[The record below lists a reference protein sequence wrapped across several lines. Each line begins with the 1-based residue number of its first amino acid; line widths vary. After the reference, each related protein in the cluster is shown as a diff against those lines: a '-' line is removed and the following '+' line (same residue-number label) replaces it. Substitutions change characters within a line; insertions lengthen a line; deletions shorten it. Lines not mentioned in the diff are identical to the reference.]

1 MAFQTFGQ
9 AMQNDRERF
18 TVFIGHTA
26 YQGYAAIIRI
36 DRKTVPDG
44 WYVYDLRHDDY
55 GDICEIKN
63 AYIMVNHFGSFYTHD
78 KLPLEPGESLFMDEE
93 DNEFDYTYES

>member
-1 MAFQTFGQ
+1 MALQTFDQ

-18 TVFIGHTA
+18 TVFIGDTT

-44 WYVYDLRHDDY
+44 WYVYDIRHDDY
-55 GDICEIKN
+55 GDACEIKN
-63 AYIMVNHFGSFYTHD
+63 AYVMVNHFASFYTKN
-78 KLPLEPGESLFMDEE
+78 KLPLEPGESLFRGQKE
-93 DNEFDYTYES
+93 NEFDYSYE